1 MTSQNENIPL
11 SNYSFMGIK
20 KKSRLHLFCWI
31 FFKSNNSIYFLGKMK
46 NILIYPIIWICTY
59 FFLLQRLQVHNHKII
74 FILVFRDC
82 NSAIWQ
88 SCSFIHVFSYLSSNR
103 VFSTSDNVY
112 QVSTCLLMSKHTSAP
127 SPHRS
132 PYAWPTLAF
141 EFSSKTTHWSL
152 HQRYCISTLS
162 Y

>member
-1 MTSQNENIPL
+1 MTSQNENIAL

-46 NILIYPIIWICTY
+46 NIRMYPIIWICTY

-82 NSAIWQ
+82 NSAIWR
-88 SCSFIHVFSYLSSNR
+88 SCSFIHLFSHLSSNMI
-103 VFSTSDNVY
+103 FSTSDIPGINMFIDE
-112 QVSTCLLMSKHTSAP
+112 QTHTC
-127 SPHRS
+127 
-132 PYAWPTLAF
+132 
-141 EFSSKTTHWSL
+141 
-152 HQRYCISTLS
+152 TLS
-162 Y
+162 SQLSICLAYPRHLVLFKDISLITPPKVVH